1 MQILTFIGFTALVA
15 IISYY
20 KTRGTEESSSD
31 GYFLGGR
38 SLTAGVIAGSLLLTN
53 LSTEQIIGLNGSAY
67 QSGLSVMAW
76 ETLAAIAMVVTA
88 LFLLPRYLKGG
99 LTTVPGFLAK
109 RFDVTTKTLTSILFL
124 TGYVV
129 VLLPVIL
136 YSGSLA
142 ISGMFDVPELL
153 GVTHTQSIWICVWG
167 IGIIGSIY
175 AVFGGLKAVAVSD
188 SINAIGLLAGGILIP
203 IFGLMLIGD
212 GNLFDG
218 LSILTTENPDK
229 FKSLGAPTDPVPFH
243 TIFTGMMLVN
253 LFYWGTN
260 QQIIQR
266 ALGAKNLKEGQ
277 KGLLLA
283 SFIKILGPLI
293 VVLPGI
299 IAYHIFQGNLESADS
314 AYPLLVR
321 KVLPSAWVGFFAAV
335 LFGAILSSFNS
346 VLNSSVTLFGIDVYK
361 QHINK
366 DADEKTVVKYGKTF
380 GVVLA
385 IASMFIAPLIANAG
399 SLFDYLQE
407 INGIYSIPILTI
419 IVVGYLTKYV
429 PASAAKIAL
438 VLGSLL
444 YIISQFGLKP
454 YFENQNINSEKTE
467 LIALANTISTE
478 ANTLKDFDFSN
489 LNASITQLANASEVD
504 SDIIKEISTN
514 LSKIRTHA
522 FKKDQLSSY
531 DNLLKF
537 SNNFNDKV
545 KNIKTAAYPHF
556 LDVMAILFALNVAIM
571 LIIGKLKPRE
581 EPFIQ
586 EYTQQVDITPWKYVK
601 QAGIAICVIVIG
613 VYIYFA

>member
-1 MQILTFIGFTALVA
+1 MQFLTFIGFTALVA
-15 IISYY
+15 IISYF
-20 KTRGTEESSSD
+20 KTRNTKESSSD

-53 LSTEQIIGLNGSAY
+53 LSTEQIVGLNGSAY
-67 QSGLSVMAW
+67 QSGLSVMVW
-76 ETLAAIAMVVTA
+76 ETLAALAMVVTA
-88 LFLLPRYLKGG
+88 LFLLPKYLKGG

-109 RFDVTTKTLTSILFL
+109 RFDVTTKTLTSVLFL

-153 GVTHTQSIWICVWG
+153 DVTHTQSIWICVWG
-167 IGIIGSIY
+167 IGTIGSVY

-188 SINAIGLLAGGILIP
+188 SINAVGLLIGGILIP
-203 IFGLMLIGD
+203 IFGLILIGD
-212 GNLFDG
+212 GNILDG
-218 LSILTTENPDK
+218 LNTLTTENPEK
-229 FKSLGAPTDPVPFH
+229 FKSLGGPTDPVPFH
-243 TIFTGMMLVN
+243 TIFTGMMLVQ

-293 VVLPGI
+293 VVLPGL
-299 IAYHIFQGNLESADS
+299 IAFHLFQGNLESADS
-314 AYPLLVR
+314 AYPMLVK
-321 KVLPSAWVGFFAAV
+321 KVLPTAWVGFFAAV

-361 QHINK
+361 QHINTG
-366 DADEKTVVKYGKTF
+366 ADERTIVTYGKIF
-380 GVVLA
+380 GVILA

-399 SLFDYLQE
+399 SLFAYLQE

-419 IVVGYLTKYV
+419 IVVGYLTKRV
-429 PASAAKIAL
+429 PAIAAKVGL
-438 VLGSLL
+438 FSGCLL
-444 YIISQFGLKP
+444 YILSQFVLQPFFIDK
-454 YFENQNINSEKTE
+454 
-467 LIALANTISTE
+467 ALAQAKANGIGDQTILALKE
-478 ANTLKDFDFSN
+478 A
-489 LNASITQLANASEVD
+489 Q
-504 SDIIKEISTN
+504 
-514 LSKIRTHA
+514 
-522 FKKDQLSSY
+522 
-531 DNLLKF
+531 
-537 SNNFNDKV
+537 
-545 KNIKTAAYPHF
+545 AYPHF
-556 LDVMAILFALNVAIM
+556 LDVMAILFVLNVAIM
-571 LIIGKLKPRE
+571 LIIGKLKPRK

-586 EYTQQVDITPWKYVK
+586 DYTKQVDITPWKYTK
-601 QAGIAICVIVIG
+601 QASIAICVIVLG

>member
-1 MQILTFIGFTALVA
+1 MQFLTFIGFTALVA
-15 IISYY
+15 IIAYL
-20 KTRGTEESSSD
+20 KTRKTEESSSD

-53 LSTEQIIGLNGSAY
+53 LSTEQIVGLNGAAY
-67 QSGLSVMAW
+67 QSGLSVMVW

-88 LFLLPRYLKGG
+88 MFLLPRYLKGG

-109 RFDVTTKTLTSILFL
+109 RFDVTTKTLTSVLFL
-124 TGYVV
+124 SGYVV

-142 ISGMFDVPELL
+142 ISGMFDIPTLL

-188 SINAIGLLAGGILIP
+188 SINAIGLLIGGILIP
-203 IFGLMLIGD
+203 IFGLMMIGD
-212 GNLFDG
+212 GNILDG
-218 LSILTTENPDK
+218 LSTLTAEHPDK
-229 FKSLGAPTDPVPFH
+229 FKSMGGPTDPVPFY
-243 TIFTGMMLVN
+243 TIFTGMMLVQ

-283 SFIKILGPLI
+283 SFIKILGPII
-293 VVLPGI
+293 VVLPGL
-299 IAYHIFQGNLESADS
+299 IAFHLFQGNLESADS
-314 AYPLLVR
+314 AYPMLVK

-346 VLNSSVTLFGIDVYK
+346 VLNSSVTLFGIDIYK

-366 DADEKTVVKYGKTF
+366 EASEKTVVKYGKTF
-380 GVVLA
+380 GVILA
-385 IASMFIAPLIANAG
+385 IAAMFIAPLIANAG

-419 IVVGYLTKYV
+419 IIVGYLTKWV
-429 PASAAKIAL
+429 PAIAAKIGL
-438 VLGSLL
+438 VSGCLL
-444 YIISQFGLKP
+444 YILSQFILQP
-454 YFENQNINSEKTE
+454 YFVQK
-467 LIALANTISTE
+467 AMNTAAE
-478 ANTLKDFDFSN
+478 AN
-489 LNASITQLANASEVD
+489 ITDVAELALIEA
-504 SDIIKEISTN
+504 
-514 LSKIRTHA
+514 
-522 FKKDQLSSY
+522 Q
-531 DNLLKF
+531 
-537 SNNFNDKV
+537 
-545 KNIKTAAYPHF
+545 AYPHF
-556 LDVMAILFALNVAIM
+556 LDVMAILFALNVIIM
-571 LIIGKLKPRE
+571 LVIGKIAPRK
-581 EPFIQ
+581 EPFVQ
-586 EYTQQVDITPWKYVK
+586 EYTKQVDITPWAYTK
-601 QAGIAICVIVIG
+601 QVGIAICVIVIG

>member
-1 MQILTFIGFTALVA
+1 MQFLTFIGFTAFVA
-15 IISYY
+15 IISFY
-20 KTRGTEESSSD
+20 KTRNTEESSSD

-53 LSTEQIIGLNGSAY
+53 LSTEQIVGLNGASYA
-67 QSGLSVMAW
+67 SGLSVMVW

-88 LFLLPRYLKGG
+88 MFLLPRYLKGG
-99 LTTVPGFLAK
+99 LTTVPGFLAT
-109 RFDVTTKTLTSILFL
+109 RFDVTTKTLTSVLFL

-188 SINAIGLLAGGILIP
+188 SINAIGLLIGGILIP
-203 IFGLMLIGD
+203 IFGLMMIGD
-212 GNLFDG
+212 GSILDG
-218 LSILTTENPDK
+218 LSTLTTENPDK
-229 FKSLGAPTDPVPFH
+229 FKSMGGPTDPVPFY
-243 TIFTGMMLVN
+243 TIFTGMMLVQ

-266 ALGAKNLKEGQ
+266 ALGAKDLKEGQ

-299 IAYHIFQGNLESADS
+299 IAFHLFQGNLESADS
-314 AYPLLVR
+314 AYPMLVK
-321 KVLPSAWVGFFAAV
+321 KVLPGAWVGFFAAV

-361 QHINK
+361 EHINK
-366 DADEKTVVKYGKTF
+366 NADEKMIVKYGKTF
-380 GVVLA
+380 GVILA

-419 IVVGYLTKYV
+419 IVVGYLTKRV
-429 PASAAKIAL
+429 PAIAAKIGL
-438 VLGSLL
+438 VSGCLL
-444 YIISQFGLKP
+444 YIISQFFMKD
-454 YFENQNINSEKTE
+454 YFINK
-467 LIALANTISTE
+467 ALETAKATGVTDE
-478 ANTLKDFDFSN
+478 AALS
-489 LNASITQLANASEVD
+489 LVEV
-504 SDIIKEISTN
+504 
-514 LSKIRTHA
+514 
-522 FKKDQLSSY
+522 Q
-531 DNLLKF
+531 
-537 SNNFNDKV
+537 
-545 KNIKTAAYPHF
+545 AYPHF
-556 LDVMAILFALNVAIM
+556 LDVMAILFILNVVIM
-571 LIIGKLKPRE
+571 LIIGKIKPRE
-581 EPFIQ
+581 EPFVQ
-586 EYTQQVDITPWKYVK
+586 QYTKQVDITPWKYINH
-601 QAGIAICVIVIG
+601 AGIIICIIVIG
-613 VYIYFA
+613 VYVYFA